1 MINRITPYQLEILS
15 AVFYNFARC
24 AYYRIFTKAVRE
36 KYGDGDPLINPDVMT
51 LENLAAMIKMNDLLI
66 PLADNHHPFTKIQNH
81 TEHPRNIV
89 KLHLDLNP
97 PEDSLWRAYFVKI
110 DNSKNGKSIR
120 HQHKILMKYPLH
132 SRQAIYQY
140 FDRMCIS
147 EHEANAF
154 LDLLF
159 GSREGWKALRKSEL
173 NSWDFLKKVKPDAF
187 TTLFATFYLNDD
199 FVV

>member
-1 MINRITPYQLEILS
+1 MINRITPYQLEVLS
-15 AVFYNFARC
+15 SVFYLYARS
-24 AYYRIFTKAVRE
+24 YYYKIFTKAARE
-36 KYGDGDPLINPDVMT
+36 KYGIDDPLINPDVMT
-51 LENLAAMIKMNDLLI
+51 LGNLAAMIKMNDLLI
-66 PLADNHHPFTKIQNH
+66 PLANNCHPFTKIQNH

-97 PEDSLWRAYFVKI
+97 EESLWKDYFVKI

-140 FDRMCIS
+140 FDRLCIS
-147 EHEANAF
+147 EHEANTF

-159 GSREGWKALRKSEL
+159 GSRSGWVALQKEEIY
-173 NSWDFLKKVKPDAF
+173 SWDLLKKVKPDAF
-187 TTLFATFYLNDD
+187 TSLFATFYLNDD

>member
-1 MINRITPYQLEILS
+1 MINRITPHQLEILS
-15 AVFYNFARC
+15 AVFYFVSKC
-24 AYYRIFTKAVRE
+24 HYHKIFKEAAQE
-36 KYGDGDPLINPDVMT
+36 KYGNSDPLINPEMFT
-51 LENLAAMIKMNDLLI
+51 LANLEAMIKMNDLLI

-97 PEDSLWRAYFVKI
+97 GEGFWKDYFVKI

-120 HQHKILMKYPLH
+120 HQHKIMMKYPLH
-132 SRQAIYQY
+132 SRQAIYHY

-147 EHEANAF
+147 ESEANTF

-159 GSREGWKALRKSEL
+159 GSRSGWMTLQKSEL
-173 NSWDFLKKVKPDAF
+173 CSWELIKKVNGNAF
-187 TTLFATFYLNDD
+187 LTLFATFYLNDD